1 MDKRYNPLSP
11 IEEIE
16 MRKALLDEIREQP
29 GMSLMTALR
38 TLRTRTRLT
47 VAEYSRMTGVAER
60 TIQNIEAGRVSP
72 TIKTADKLLQPFGLN
87 MGVCPRNNNTK

>member
-1 MDKRYNPLSP
+1 MDKRYNTLSP
-11 IEEIE
+11 LEEIE

-47 VAEYSRMTGVAER
+47 VAEYSKMTGVAER
-60 TIQNIEAGRVSP
+60 TIQNIEAGRSCP
-72 TIKTADKLLQPFGLN
+72 TIKTADKLLKPFGLV
-87 MGVCPRNNNTK
+87 MGVCSTKNH

>member
-11 IEEIE
+11 LEEIE

-29 GMSLMTALR
+29 GMPLMTALK

-47 VAEYSRMTGVAER
+47 VKEYSKMTGVAER

-72 TIKTADKLLQPFGLN
+72 TIKTADKLLQPFGLV
-87 MGVCPRNNNTK
+87 MGVYSIQKY